1 MFAAMKNYTRH
12 VVHTSSVSGLPAQ
25 RPLFLNYPSD
35 RPSYDVK
42 YQYMY
47 GEDVLVAP
55 VYLPDMESWD
65 VYLPSD
71 PEASWIFL
79 WEESTTSK
87 GGETV
92 TVESPLGRP
101 PVFYRNSSDFVGVFR
116 QVAAEPLID
125 LPAYIPESQ
134 RASTSVPAHEP
145 MSCSA
150 PRFLAESI
158 FVVAV
163 VLFVTVFIQVRA
175 CAISIV
181 ETRGRCSR

>member
-1 MFAAMKNYTRH
+1 MQYHSSRGTLLKFARLSRMFAAMKNYTRH

-25 RPLFLNYPSD
+25 RPLFLNFPSD

-71 PEASWIFL
+71 PEASWVFL
-79 WEESTTSK
+79 WDASMILS

-92 TVESPLGRP
+92 NVPAPLGNP
-101 PVFYRNSSDFVGVFR
+101 PVFYRNVSGFTDVFR
-116 QVAAEPLID
+116 SVAAEPLVN
-125 LPAYIPESQ
+125 LPAYVPEPGTIPSPEKPGCNEAGLAKSCCFI
-134 RASTSVPAHEP
+134 
-145 MSCSA
+145 MS
-150 PRFLAESI
+150 I
-158 FVVAV
+158 
-163 VLFVTVFIQVRA
+163 LFVALEFLVV
-175 CAISIV
+175 
-181 ETRGRCSR
+181 